1 MEVIYIDPT
10 HIHLHIKPTII
21 MMFDIYY
28 FHPDQTLT
36 DEGGEPPKDMTGMMF
51 PIVWCVV

>member
-10 HIHLHIKPTII
+10 HINLHTKPNIL
-21 MMFDIYY
+21 MMFDICH
-28 FHPDQTLT
+28 FHL
-36 DEGGEPPKDMTGMMF
+36 DEPLMNERGDPSKDMTGMMF